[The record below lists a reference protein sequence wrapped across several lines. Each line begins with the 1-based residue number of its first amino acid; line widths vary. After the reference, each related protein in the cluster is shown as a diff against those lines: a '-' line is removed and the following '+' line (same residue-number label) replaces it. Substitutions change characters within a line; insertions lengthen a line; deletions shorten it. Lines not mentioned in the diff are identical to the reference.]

1 MTALT
6 MGEQAVNLA
15 ALKMQEM
22 GVSRHEPDG
31 SLCTTPEIQMN
42 HVDGPMLVTRF
53 GEPYWLSLVDRF
65 MLKLGWTNAIKLE
78 QGFYL
83 RRFLNTLRKSN

>member
-1 MTALT
+1 MS
-6 MGEQAVNLA
+6 

-22 GVSRHEPDG
+22 GVSRREADG
-31 SLCTTPEIQMN
+31 TPCTTPELQMN
-42 HVDGPMLVTRF
+42 HVDGPLLITRF
-53 GEPYWLSLVDRF
+53 GEPHWLSLFDRL
-65 MLKLGWTNAIKLE
+65 MLKLGWTNAVKLE